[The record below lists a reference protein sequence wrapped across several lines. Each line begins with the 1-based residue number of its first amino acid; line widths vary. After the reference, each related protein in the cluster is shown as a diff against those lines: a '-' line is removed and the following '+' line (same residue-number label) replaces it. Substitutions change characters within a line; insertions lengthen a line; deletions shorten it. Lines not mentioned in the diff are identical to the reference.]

1 MKFRYELDMI
11 DMGDKVIA
19 VPVGDGSNDIPGVFK
34 LNKAGKEIVSLLK
47 TFDSEEA
54 VIREL
59 KKKYDDSAKDIE
71 GYVHEFIQKLQELG
85 IVVL

>member
-1 MKFRYELDMI
+1 MKFKYELDMI

-54 VIREL
+54 IVREL
-59 KKKYDDSAKDIE
+59 EKKYDGSTEDIE
-71 GYVHEFIQKLQELG
+71 GYVHGFIQKLQELG

>member
-1 MKFRYELDMI
+1 MKFIYELDMI

-19 VPVGDGSNDIPGVFK
+19 VPVGDGSNNIQGVFK
-34 LNKAGKEIVSLLK
+34 LNKTGKEIVALLK

-54 VIREL
+54 VVREL
-59 KKKYDDSAKDIE
+59 EKKYDGSTTDIE
-71 GYVHEFIQKLQELG
+71 GYVHGFILKLQELG

>member
-1 MKFRYELDMI
+1 MKLKYELDMI

-19 VPVGDGSNDIPGVFK
+19 VPVGDGSNDIQSVFK

-54 VIREL
+54 VVREL
-59 KKKYDDSAKDIE
+59 EKKYDGSTKDIE
-71 GYVHEFIQKLQELG
+71 DYVHGFILKLQELG
-85 IVVL
+85 VIDL

>member
-1 MKFRYELDMI
+1 MKFKYDLDMI

-19 VPVGDGSNDIPGVFK
+19 VPVGEGSNDIQGVFK

-54 VIREL
+54 VVREL
-59 KKKYDDSAKDIE
+59 EKKYDGSTKDIE
-71 GYVHEFIQKLQELG
+71 NYVHGFLLKLQELG

>member
-1 MKFRYELDMI
+1 MKFKYELDMI

-59 KKKYDDSAKDIE
+59 KKKYDGSAEDIE

>member
-1 MKFRYELDMI
+1 MKFKYELDMI

-47 TFDSEEA
+47 SFDSEEA

-59 KKKYDDSAKDIE
+59 KKKYDGSAKDIE
-71 GYVHEFIQKLQELG
+71 DYVHEFIQKLQELG
-85 IVVL
+85 IIVL